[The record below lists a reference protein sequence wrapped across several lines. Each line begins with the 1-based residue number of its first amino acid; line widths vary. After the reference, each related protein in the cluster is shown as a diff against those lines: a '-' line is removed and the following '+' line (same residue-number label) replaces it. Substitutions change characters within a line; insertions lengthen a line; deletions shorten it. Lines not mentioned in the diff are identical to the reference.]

1 MKKNRFINKVIL
13 LLSIAFTFLI
23 TSSTA
28 QPLIVGQINP
38 RSLNVPCGYTG
49 YPLVLTFQNT
59 YAYINNFNDVNHLP
73 SFLRPSAGLLAWY
86 PFAYTNTNSPTSSWR
101 IDRTGVNNQIFVG
114 AATSFLGLNAT
125 LATPSTDRFVNGIAN
140 YSGTNYNSAAAQ
152 FQIGLT
158 NSIPSSS
165 QYFMNSLTNANSN
178 KGTISFWFN
187 MSHSSLFLQN
197 RGVFE
202 MWDSTSSAVKMQVW
216 NGKDTVTGNEDTLY
230 VHHALFGSGNTVP
243 LIWSNIASAGNN
255 WVHFSMAIDAAAGT
269 AKFYLNGIFQ
279 KSYSFTP
286 VTSTNIFGNYYQF
299 GRVAH
304 ANGFNNIGAF
314 SGLIDDITF
323 YNRNLNDY
331 ENTILFKG
339 WRVKWDNND
348 STQTRLVLPPSTAV
362 TKYTCEVYTSNAN
375 TYYKDSIIA
384 QFIKPQPYV
393 YPNPASVC
401 IGSTI
406 RLYADDSV
414 NLNPFYWNTTNSQN
428 QSISPSSGTGMY
440 RKWFRWNASNGT
452 VDSLTTKLPNGHLNF
467 DYLDITPT
475 LVGTD
480 SIYIQ
485 EWNGYS
491 CDSISRRIPLTT
503 KALPTISSATTS
515 SVCSGSTFAYTI
527 TSPQAG
533 ATFTWVRNT
542 NAAINGGAVSNGTSA
557 SISEVLTSTSPAPV
571 VITYTIYANFNGCT
585 SNPFTLSVT
594 VNPKPVLASSLS
606 VLAQNNTAF
615 TYTASS
621 ATANTTYTW
630 TRALVTGISNAA
642 GSGSGAVINETLVN
656 TTTNPINVTYIYTL
670 TANGCPN
677 PQNVVV
683 SVRPLPV
690 LSSVTTTNACTGTAF
705 TYTATSATTGTTYTW
720 TRAVVSGISNTAGS
734 GTGAINETLINT
746 TSSPIVVTYN
756 YVLTA
761 NGLSNP
767 QTLSVT
773 VNPSISVSASAT
785 TLYQGSTS
793 TLTSS
798 VTGTGF
804 TYQWYNNGTL
814 IAGATAATYSAT
826 ASGNYTIVVNT
837 GNCAVTS
844 SATTITVNTIP
855 TPTVSAGGPTTFCA
869 GANVVLSTTVMA
881 GMTYQWYSNGTI
893 ISGATSS
900 TYTATTAA
908 NYTVKY
914 INGAASSTLSTAT
927 TVTVNAL
934 PSATI
939 TPSGATTLTQGSS
952 VTLNAV
958 TGANLSYQWNLNG
971 TAISGAT
978 SSSYVVTS
986 SVVATLNYTVTVTN
1000 TVTGCPNTT
1009 STPTVVT
1016 YGTIGTPSINN
1027 GASPTTFCQGGSVT
1041 LTATSIVAGYTYQWY
1056 NNGTAIAGAT
1066 AATYAASVS
1075 GSFSFTQTN
1084 GGVTSSFSNAISVTV
1099 NTPATATATAGGS
1112 TTFYQGSNVSLSVNT
1127 SAGFTYQW
1135 YNNGTV
1141 ISGATAATY
1150 TATTTANYTVKITN
1164 TNGCISNASNAIAV
1178 TVNTIP
1184 TPTVSAGGPTTFCAG
1199 ANVVLSTTV
1208 MAGMTYQWYSNGTII
1223 SGATS
1228 STYTATTAA
1237 NYTVKYINGA
1247 ASSTLST
1254 ATTVT
1259 VNALPSAT
1267 ITPSGA
1273 TTLTQGSSV
1282 TLNAVTG
1289 ANLSYQWNLNGT
1301 AISGATS
1308 SSYVVTS
1315 SVVATLNYTVTVTN
1329 TVTGC
1334 PNTTSTPTVVT
1345 YGTIG
1350 TPSINNGASPTTFCQ
1365 GGSVTLT
1372 ATSIVA
1378 GYTYQWYN
1386 NGTAIAGAT
1395 AATYAASVS
1404 GSFSFTQTNGGVTSS
1419 FSNAIS
1425 VTVNTPATAT
1435 ATAGGPTTFLQ
1446 GSNVTLTSNTGTGFA
1461 YQWYN
1466 STTLI
1471 SGATSASF
1479 TATTSGSFNVRI
1491 TDANGCISNASNTI
1505 FVNVTP
1511 VNTPTITANGPT
1523 TFCPGGNVILSSN
1536 IVVGVNYQWNL
1547 NGVAIAGATAAT
1559 YQAVSAGIY
1568 TVTQTNGAYSTT
1580 SVSTSVAI
1588 STVNATISAGGAT
1601 TFFAGSN
1608 VSLTANTG
1616 AGYTYQWYNNGTT
1629 ISGATNN
1636 SFSASISGSY
1646 TVTITNALLC
1656 ASTSSAT
1663 VVTVNPIPTPT
1674 ISASGPTTFCSGA
1687 NVSLSAVAQSGMTYQ
1702 WFFNSIAISGATSA
1716 TYTATST
1723 GSYTFTQTNGSVT
1736 SSISNTISVTANAL
1750 PNAIITAGGP
1760 TSFVNGGNV
1769 SLSSTFVAGVS
1780 YQWYNGTLPI
1790 AGATTNSFS
1799 ATMSG
1804 NYTLQIT
1811 STANCPNTSNVI
1823 TVAVGAIPTP
1833 TISAGG
1839 PTTYCNGD
1847 SVTLTAT
1854 VVSGFTYQWYN
1865 NGMAISGATATTIK
1879 VFNAGSY
1886 TFVQTNGAASSSP
1899 SLPINITVNSLPS
1912 ATVTPGGPTT
1922 FYNGSNVIL
1931 TSNTGAGFAYQWYN
1945 GTTLISGATSAT
1957 YMATVSGSYTIKITN
1972 SFGCFTYSTPVAVT
1986 VNAVPTPV
1994 IVANGPTTFCTG
2006 ANVVLSVTTY
2016 AGFTYQWYSNGVA
2029 ISGAI
2034 SSSFSA
2040 TTSSSYTVVQTNGT
2054 VSSTMSSATT
2064 VTVNTLP
2071 TSTISAGGSITFY
2084 QGSSVTLSANI
2095 GTGLTYQWYQNST
2108 TVITGATSS
2117 SFAATTTASYTVVV
2131 TNANGCSQTSN
2142 IIAVTANTIPTP
2154 VITANGPTTFCQ
2166 GGSVMYTAT
2175 VVAGMSYQWYNNGV
2189 AIAGATTTTF
2199 TASAS
2204 GNYTFTQR
2212 NGTVTS
2218 AVSNTQVCT
2227 VHPLPIASIS
2237 AGSATTFYNGSN
2249 VVLTAVTGIG
2259 YVYQWYANGL
2269 PISGA
2274 NTNTY
2279 IATTTASY
2287 YVVVTSSVTTCV
2299 SANSNTISVS
2309 VINLPTPVLTA
2320 GGPTTF
2326 CSGDSVVFSV
2336 PTIPSLPNV
2345 QYAWKWN
2352 GNIITTNFNS
2362 FYVATQPGVY
2372 TVEYVNGLVYSNTSN
2387 TLTITVNPLPIVPA
2401 ITSNAPLCVGGSL
2414 SLGNNVPLG
2423 VTYAWTG
2430 PNGFASTLSNPTKA
2444 TTTMLDSGRYYLTI
2458 TNTTTGCKNTNN
2470 ANIIVSAY
2478 PNATIL
2484 NTTLSYCEGSS
2495 LVLNANTGA
2504 NLTYQ
2509 WYNGTN
2515 AIFNAINTN
2524 YTVTQPGTYAVIVK
2538 NQYNC
2543 STTSAPKTVIQIPL
2557 PVAVITAVNTNT
2569 ICEGDTAFMST
2580 PAGVGYSYEWYK
2592 SNVFMPGFTTSL
2604 AYATTAAFYQVKV
2617 TANGCSRTSVLYG
2630 VVVHS
2635 LTKPVIV
2642 QNGNLLSTQAYA
2654 TYQWSL
2660 NGLPIP
2666 GANGQSIMINQMGN
2680 YTVKVSSFGC
2690 FDSSNVYAFTTGVN
2704 TIQQNAIYAA
2714 PNPTTGKFV
2723 VYGLSASNIEVYN
2736 MFGALVKSIENSN
2749 EIDLSSFAQGIYT
2762 IRLFDDKHQLR
2773 HIDKIMKQD

>member
-59 YAYINNFNDVNHLP
+59 YAYINNFNNVNHLP

-86 PFAYTNTNSPTSSWR
+86 PFAYTNTSTPTSSWR

-140 YSGTNYNSAAAQ
+140 FSGTNYNSAAAQ

-375 TYYKDSIIA
+375 TYYKDSITA

-503 KALPTISSATTS
+503 NALPTISSATTS
-515 SVCSGSTFAYTI
+515 SVCSGSTFAYAI

-606 VLAQNNTAF
+606 ALAQNNTAF
-615 TYTASS
+615 TYTAAS

-1099 NTPATATATAGGS
+1099 NTPATATATAGG
-1112 TTFYQGSNVSLSVNT
+1112 
-1127 SAGFTYQW
+1127 
-1135 YNNGTV
+1135 
-1141 ISGATAATY
+1141 
-1150 TATTTANYTVKITN
+1150 
-1164 TNGCISNASNAIAV
+1164 
-1178 TVNTIP
+1178 
-1184 TPTVSAGGPTTFCAG
+1184 
-1199 ANVVLSTTV
+1199 
-1208 MAGMTYQWYSNGTII
+1208 
-1223 SGATS
+1223 
-1228 STYTATTAA
+1228 
-1237 NYTVKYINGA
+1237 
-1247 ASSTLST
+1247 
-1254 ATTVT
+1254 
-1259 VNALPSAT
+1259 
-1267 ITPSGA
+1267 
-1273 TTLTQGSSV
+1273 
-1282 TLNAVTG
+1282 
-1289 ANLSYQWNLNGT
+1289 
-1301 AISGATS
+1301 
-1308 SSYVVTS
+1308 
-1315 SVVATLNYTVTVTN
+1315 
-1329 TVTGC
+1329 
-1334 PNTTSTPTVVT
+1334 
-1345 YGTIG
+1345 
-1350 TPSINNGASPTTFCQ
+1350 
-1365 GGSVTLT
+1365 
-1372 ATSIVA
+1372 
-1378 GYTYQWYN
+1378 
-1386 NGTAIAGAT
+1386 
-1395 AATYAASVS
+1395 
-1404 GSFSFTQTNGGVTSS
+1404 
-1419 FSNAIS
+1419 
-1425 VTVNTPATAT
+1425 
-1435 ATAGGPTTFLQ
+1435 PTTFLQ

-1511 VNTPTITANGPT
+1511 INTPTITPNGPT

-1559 YQAVSAGIY
+1559 YQAISAGNY

-1804 NYTLQIT
+1804 NYSLQIT
-1811 STANCPNTSNVI
+1811 SSANCSNTSNVI

-1899 SLPINITVNSLPS
+1899 SLSINITVNSLPS

-1931 TSNTGAGFAYQWYN
+1931 TSNTGAGFTYQWYN

-1957 YMATVSGSYTIKITN
+1957 YTATLSGSYKIKITN

-2029 ISGAI
+2029 ISGAT

-2040 TTSSSYTVVQTNGT
+2040 TTSSNYTVVQTNGT

-2175 VVAGMSYQWYNNGV
+2175 VVAGMSYQWYNNGI

-2199 TASAS
+2199 TASVS

-2430 PNGFASTLSNPTKA
+2430 PNGFASTLSNPTIA

-2654 TYQWSL
+2654 TYQWRL
-2660 NGLPIP
+2660 NGIPIP

>member
-140 YSGTNYNSAAAQ
+140 FSGTNYNSAAAQ

-557 SISEVLTSTSPAPV
+557 SISEVLTSTSTAPV

-642 GSGSGAVINETLVN
+642 GSGSGVVINETLVN

-798 VTGTGF
+798 VTSTGF
-804 TYQWYNNGTL
+804 TYQWYNNGTV

-1000 TVTGCPNTT
+1000 TVTGC
-1009 STPTVVT
+1009 
-1016 YGTIGTPSINN
+1016 
-1027 GASPTTFCQGGSVT
+1027 
-1041 LTATSIVAGYTYQWY
+1041 L
-1056 NNGTAIAGAT
+1056 
-1066 AATYAASVS
+1066 
-1075 GSFSFTQTN
+1075 
-1084 GGVTSSFSNAISVTV
+1084 
-1099 NTPATATATAGGS
+1099 
-1112 TTFYQGSNVSLSVNT
+1112 
-1127 SAGFTYQW
+1127 
-1135 YNNGTV
+1135 
-1141 ISGATAATY
+1141 
-1150 TATTTANYTVKITN
+1150 
-1164 TNGCISNASNAIAV
+1164 
-1178 TVNTIP
+1178 
-1184 TPTVSAGGPTTFCAG
+1184 
-1199 ANVVLSTTV
+1199 
-1208 MAGMTYQWYSNGTII
+1208 
-1223 SGATS
+1223 
-1228 STYTATTAA
+1228 
-1237 NYTVKYINGA
+1237 
-1247 ASSTLST
+1247 
-1254 ATTVT
+1254 
-1259 VNALPSAT
+1259 
-1267 ITPSGA
+1267 
-1273 TTLTQGSSV
+1273 
-1282 TLNAVTG
+1282 
-1289 ANLSYQWNLNGT
+1289 
-1301 AISGATS
+1301 
-1308 SSYVVTS
+1308 
-1315 SVVATLNYTVTVTN
+1315 
-1329 TVTGC
+1329 
-1334 PNTTSTPTVVT
+1334 NTTSTPTVVT